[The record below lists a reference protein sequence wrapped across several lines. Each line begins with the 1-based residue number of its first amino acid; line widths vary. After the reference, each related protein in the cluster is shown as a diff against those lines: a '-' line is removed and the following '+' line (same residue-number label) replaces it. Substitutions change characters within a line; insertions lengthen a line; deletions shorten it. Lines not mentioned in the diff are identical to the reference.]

1 MKIVYAN
8 ISMFAKLWP
17 QIEPTSSDLSTP
29 ITTITSFTIKKTITE
44 NVVDFDQT
52 FKCETCNAIFN
63 YREESRRHTIDKHES
78 KQKKKKR
85 KKIQR
90 LLAVMV
96 CVCSTYHLTLSLKLD
111 HHSRKESLDSASNS
125 KNPLYS
131 VPHA

>member
-8 ISMFAKLWP
+8 ISMFTKLWP

-78 KQKKKKR
+78 KQKKKKDLAPSCCYGMCLLYIPSDFVL
-85 KKIQR
+85 KIR
-90 LLAVMV
+90 
-96 CVCSTYHLTLSLKLD
+96 
-111 HHSRKESLDSASNS
+111 
-125 KNPLYS
+125 P
-131 VPHA
+131 PF

>member
-1 MKIVYAN
+1 MSLSCKH

-78 KQKKKKR
+78 KKR
-85 KKIQR
+85 KKEKR
-90 LLAVMV
+90 FSAFLLLWYVFALH
-96 CVCSTYHLTLSLKLD
+96 TI
-111 HHSRKESLDSASNS
+111 
-125 KNPLYS
+125 
-131 VPHA
+131 